1 MGVLETGLLC
11 GALAVLSSVE
21 KVGLEHRAPPAS
33 VRSAGIKAPPL
44 PAQLFLNGCGRPSPL
59 RQVVLAI

>member
-33 VRSAGIKAPPL
+33 VRSAGIKAPPP
-44 PAQLFLNGCGRPSPL
+44 PAQLFLKG
-59 RQVVLAI
+59 

>member
-1 MGVLETGLLC
+1 MLETGLLY

-33 VRSAGIKAPPL
+33 VRSAGIKAPPP
-44 PAQLFLNGCGRPSPL
+44 PAQLFLSGRLMWEAQPL
-59 RQVVLAI
+59 QQVDLAI